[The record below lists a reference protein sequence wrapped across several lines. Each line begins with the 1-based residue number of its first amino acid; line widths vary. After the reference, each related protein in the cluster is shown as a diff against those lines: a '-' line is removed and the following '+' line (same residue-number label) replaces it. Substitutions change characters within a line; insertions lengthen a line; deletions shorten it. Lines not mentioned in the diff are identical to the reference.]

1 MKIQLSPE
9 VLEKLPQPA
18 EDGLVRINAAIR
30 VGEDGMATIASI
42 EDIPV
47 GESKEED
54 GEEEKPESPEQPMDD
69 MDTTEQMAGL
79 SQI

>member
-9 VLEKLPQPA
+9 VLEKLPQPS

-30 VGEDGMATIASI
+30 VGEDGTATIASI

-47 GESKEED
+47 GESEED
-54 GEEEKPESPEQPMDD
+54 GEEETPGMEDPEMQTPGIPEF
-69 MDTTEQMAGL
+69 
-79 SQI
+79 